1 MVIEFLARHPG
12 QRVMLLG
19 FTDNNGDPQQ
29 NLKISRERA
38 QIVERELMARG
49 IFPVVIDGF
58 GAVLPVANNDSPQG
72 AEKNR
77 RVEIWV
83 M

>member
-1 MVIEFLARHPG
+1 
-12 QRVMLLG
+12 MLLG
-19 FTDNNGDPQQ
+19 FTDNNGNPQQ
-29 NLKISRERA
+29 NQKTSKKRA

-49 IFPVVIDGF
+49 IFPVIVDGF
-58 GAVLPVANNDSPQG
+58 GSALPVANNDSPQS